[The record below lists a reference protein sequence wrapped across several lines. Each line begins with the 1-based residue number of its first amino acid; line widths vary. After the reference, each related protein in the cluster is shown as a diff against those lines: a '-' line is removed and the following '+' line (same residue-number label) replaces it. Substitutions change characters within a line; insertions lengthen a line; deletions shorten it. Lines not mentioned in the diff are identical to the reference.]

1 MNNFFVDGS
10 CVIKGG
16 GGGWGH
22 LFSLGTRKL
31 GQDRHDREYT
41 ANSDPAKFDESNEL
55 SHTCYPSFLCQFGSY
70 KSPTCSLY
78 GNWHK
83 CLHFLSFHN
92 AHGQE
97 PEFSI
102 SEHQDSVEKNH

>member
-1 MNNFFVDGS
+1 VNNFFVDGS

-41 ANSDPAKFDESNEL
+41 ANSDPAKFDE
-55 SHTCYPSFLCQFGSY
+55 
-70 KSPTCSLY
+70 
-78 GNWHK
+78 
-83 CLHFLSFHN
+83 
-92 AHGQE
+92 
-97 PEFSI
+97 
-102 SEHQDSVEKNH
+102 